1 MSAQEPKHDWT
12 VHGMTEREMKSR
24 IKSHRAMTIK
34 HADKAGKYAVP
45 EAFLSP
51 EFRTWVKSNPNSP
64 WVSGGGMQQLQD
76 RATKSYMHAKKAGQY
91 YNTQKKLGKGLERI
105 QLSKLQKSISKL
117 TSGR

>member
-12 VHGMTEREMKSR
+12 VHGMTEREMRSR

-34 HADKAGKYAVP
+34 HANASKEWEVP
-45 EAFLSP
+45 KAFLSP

-64 WVSGGGMQQLQD
+64 WVTGGGMDRLQAQ
-76 RATKSYMHAKKAGQY
+76 ATKSYAHGRAASKA
-91 YNTQKKLGKGLERI
+91 YNTQKKLSKGLERI
-105 QLSKLQKSISKL
+105 QLSKMQKSISKL